1 MELRNPLEQ
10 MFFEDGLEAGMKQ
23 GLKRGREEGREEGRK
38 EGAVAV
44 LERQLELRFGP
55 LSKTA
60 HKKLAKASVVELE
73 AWREALLEAESL
85 KQVLG

>member
-1 MELRNPLEQ
+1 MRWMNSMPPSCS
-10 MFFEDGLEAGMKQ
+10 
-23 GLKRGREEGREEGRK
+23 LKRGLERGRK

-44 LERQLELRFGP
+44 LERQLVCRFGP

-60 HKKLAKASVVELE
+60 QKKLAKASATEL
-73 AWREALLEAESL
+73 ATWGEALLEAQSL